1 MELSLASL
9 VEWFKEHPEI
19 LAWLGG
25 SSVFI
30 FCFSIL
36 GVSYLVS
43 IIPEDY
49 FLPSKRTPTLWKS
62 KVPIL
67 RLVVLVIKNIIGI
80 LLIMGGIMMLVLPG
94 QGLLTIVTG
103 FLFLDYPGKFII
115 ERRIVSYPAILAALN
130 WIRKRNNKPSL
141 KV

>member
-49 FLPSKRTPTLWKS
+49 FLPSKRAPPLWKS

-67 RLVVLVIKNIIGI
+67 RLAVLVIKNIIGI
-80 LLIMGGIMMLVLPG
+80 
-94 QGLLTIVTG
+94 
-103 FLFLDYPGKFII
+103 
-115 ERRIVSYPAILAALN
+115 
-130 WIRKRNNKPSL
+130 
-141 KV
+141 